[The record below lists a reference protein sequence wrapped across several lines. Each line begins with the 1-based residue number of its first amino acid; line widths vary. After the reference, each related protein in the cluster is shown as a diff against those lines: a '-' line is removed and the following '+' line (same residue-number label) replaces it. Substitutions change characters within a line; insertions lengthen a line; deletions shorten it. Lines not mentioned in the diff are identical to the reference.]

1 VIPRL
6 GNANSTNMMH
16 GIIQCGSTKCEFFD
30 IKGEE
35 IRCAEQEFVND
46 SRSGPTIV

>member
-1 VIPRL
+1 
-6 GNANSTNMMH
+6 MMH

-35 IRCAEQEFVND
+35 IRCAEQEFGD
-46 SRSGPTIV
+46 GRRSGPTTV